1 MEPCG
6 TFTVSLDF
14 ELYWGVRDKR
24 TLDGYGRN
32 LLGVRQVVPYVLD
45 AFAHSGVQCTWATV
59 GFLFFDRK
67 EELLSHLPE
76 ERPRYRD
83 GRLCPYADLEQI
95 GPSEREDPYRYGL
108 SLIRRIMAYESQEVA
123 THTFSH
129 YYCLEEGQTES
140 AFRADLDAAV
150 RAAKR
155 LGISLRSLV
164 FPRNQ
169 VNESYLRHC
178 RDVGIIAYRGNEPNW
193 MYQPDPSAQEPQT
206 KRACR
211 LIDAYVGLA
220 GPLGSLPRVDSH
232 GLVDIPSSRLLRPV
246 SARLRALE
254 PLRLRR
260 IKSAMT
266 HAARTGRVFHLWWH
280 PHNFGGDL
288 AANRPVLDSILEHYR
303 HLRDAYGMRSLNMGA
318 IAGELLYPRADAAA

>member
-1 MEPCG
+1 MEPSG
-6 TFTVSLDF
+6 IFTVSLDF

-24 TLDGYGRN
+24 TLDGYGRQ
-32 LLGVRQVVPYVLD
+32 LLGVRQVVPYILD
-45 AFAHSGVQCTWATV
+45 AFAHAGVQCTWATV

-67 EELLSHLPE
+67 EELLAYLPR
-76 ERPRYRD
+76 ERPQYREK
-83 GRLCPYADLEQI
+83 RLCPYTELDQI
-95 GPSEREDPYRYGL
+95 GPGEEEDPYRYGL
-108 SLIRRIMAYESQEVA
+108 SLIRRIMTYEGQEIA

-155 LGISLRSLV
+155 LGIIVRSLV

-169 VNESYLRHC
+169 VNESYLGHC
-178 RDVGIIAYRGNEPNW
+178 RDAGIIAYRGNEPRW
-193 MYQPDPSAQEPQT
+193 MYQPEQSDRESQM

-211 LIDAYVGLA
+211 LIDTYVSLA
-220 GPLGSLPRVDSH
+220 GPLGTVPTVDPH
-232 GLVDIPSSRLLRPV
+232 GLVDIPSSRLLRPA
-246 SARLRALE
+246 SARLRVLE

-266 HAARTGRVFHLWWH
+266 DAARSGRVFHLWWH

-288 AANRPVLDSILEHYR
+288 ASNRPVLDSILEHYR
-303 HLRDAYGMRSLNMGA
+303 HLRDEYGMRSLNMGA
-318 IAGELLYPRADAAA
+318 IAEELLYPRAQAAE